1 MSDTSTP
8 LWLLNQ
14 FLTRVTTDIVDIDGR
29 LFLRGPEE
37 SLSDLKT
44 KITGYSSPSE
54 AQKWINIFLIESYI
68 DEVVGSEWSFHED
81 SAIEILNTTRS
92 IWTYQIAA
100 KYPAAVFTITP
111 IQEEDDNDFGL
122 ILRQE

>member
-14 FLTRVTTDIVDIDGR
+14 FLTHVAIDIVDIDGR
-29 LFLRGPEE
+29 LFLIGPQE
-37 SLSDLKT
+37 SLSDLKS
-44 KITGYSSPSE
+44 KIAGYDSPSE
-54 AQKWINIFLIESYI
+54 AQKWINVFLIESYK

-81 SAIEILNTTRS
+81 SAIEILTTIKS
-92 IWTYQIAA
+92 IWTYRIVA
-100 KYPAAVFTITP
+100 KYPAAVFTIAP
-111 IQEEDDNDFGL
+111 IQEENDNDFGL